1 MDQKNMLSQYLER
14 IGLEA
19 FPDMDIA
26 GLDRLKRAHTQAIAF
41 ENLDIHL
48 SRTIRV
54 DSESVFDKL
63 VRRRRGGYCFEQN
76 RLFSDVLTALGVS
89 HRLVLGRGLLKLR
102 PGEIAPRNHL
112 CLLVQ
117 VDGEPWL
124 LDAGF
129 GALYIAPVP
138 LVDGATTASGHR
150 LRRVGEMGS
159 LSGEWLLEFNSSMLT
174 GSPSAEGDLMQ
185 QYCFD
190 LSEVAPDDIE
200 QANHWTSTRHGT
212 LFTSRYIVSISFK
225 DGFASL
231 ADRVLTLRSRDGK
244 DARVLEDAATYGQ
257 CLRDIFKLNVCDAE
271 VANLPLFRSD

>member
-1 MDQKNMLSQYLER
+1 MLSQYLER

-26 GLDRLKRAHTQAIAF
+26 GLDLLQRTHAQAIAF
-41 ENLDIHL
+41 ENLDIRL
-48 SRTIRV
+48 SRPIRV

-89 HRLVLGRGLLKLR
+89 HRLLLARGLLKLQ
-102 PGEIAPRNHL
+102 PGENSPRNHL

-117 VDGEPWL
+117 MDGAPWL
-124 LDAGF
+124 VDAGF
-129 GALYIAPVP
+129 GALCIAPMP
-138 LVDGATTASGHR
+138 LIDGAKTASGHR

-159 LSGEWLLEFNSSMLT
+159 LSGEWLLEFTSSMLA
-174 GSPSAEGDLMQ
+174 GSSNAEGGSMR

-190 LSEVAPDDIE
+190 LSDVAPEDIE
-200 QANHWTSTRHGT
+200 QANHWTSTRAGT
-212 LFTSRYIVSISFK
+212 LFTTRNVVSISRQ

-231 ADRVLTLRSRDGK
+231 ADRELTLRSRSGK
-244 DARVLEDAATYGQ
+244 DTRVLDDATAYGD
-257 CLRDIFKLNVCDAE
+257 CLREIFGLNFSDAE
-271 VANLPLFRSD
+271 AAALPLFRSE